1 VGVFVPAA
9 AITLG
14 RRMLNASVGFVLL
27 IDAAHAPVT
36 STTGADVSGELIVLR
51 RGSNA
56 ASVSPSPTVS
66 ITSTRA
72 SSASISVRRCDRI
85 TDAIDDA
92 SGDREKHRTPRSW
105 FGCSIWIMTR
115 SFGALVQSIRT
126 VATLST
132 RKCSAGRLRRP
143 VRLLVDRFR
152 VVLGTLDVGVL
163 VDAAGDVRIVG
174 VECVVPTGSPVSG
187 VVEWL
192 FVSGESLVR
201 S

>member
-1 VGVFVPAA
+1 MLDMDHDAVVRCVG
-9 AITLG
+9 
-14 RRMLNASVGFVLL
+14 
-27 IDAAHAPVT
+27 
-36 STTGADVSGELIVLR
+36 
-51 RGSNA
+51 
-56 ASVSPSPTVS
+56 
-66 ITSTRA
+66 
-72 SSASISVRRCDRI
+72 
-85 TDAIDDA
+85 AIDPDRRDA
-92 SGDREKHRTPRSW
+92 LDE
-105 FGCSIWIMTR
+105 
-115 SFGALVQSIRT
+115 
-126 VATLST
+126 
-132 RKCSAGRLRRP
+132 CSAGRLRRP